1 VKLIRRRRR
10 AVPPPPVPARP
21 FGVHAEP
28 AGYGL
33 RVTVTGELDIATA
46 PQLRAVLAELPAPG
60 GLVVID
66 LCPVTFMDST
76 GLGVILRLHAALTA
90 EGSRLAVVCPDG
102 PARLLLQVS
111 GLEDELPLFGTLDEA
126 ERA

>member
-1 VKLIRRRRR
+1 MKLIRRRRR
-10 AVPPPPVPARP
+10 AVPAPPAPARP
-21 FGVHAEP
+21 FSVRPEP

-46 PQLRAVLAELPAPG
+46 PQLRAAVAERPPPG
-60 GLVVID
+60 GLVVVD
-66 LCPVTFMDST
+66 LSPVTFMDST

-102 PARLLLQVS
+102 PARLLFQVT
-111 GLEDELPLFGTLDEA
+111 GLEGELPLFGTLAEA